1 MAKSSARF
9 TEETKSG
16 IKTEKNVL
24 IVFKMFLFLKF
35 APRDFCA
42 FNILF
47 ACSKTV
53 GTNRRVMVIVKAMS
67 LELSPIK
74 LSGFK
79 IFSIAKEISL
89 GEVVNI
95 SAEAVKT
102 SDINLKNTI
111 ALFSTHFCETKNC
124 PFVIKLE

>member
-1 MAKSSARF
+1 MAKSSALF

-16 IKTEKNVL
+16 IKTEKSVF
-24 IVFKMFLFLKF
+24 IVFKMFLFLKV

-42 FNILF
+42 FSILL

-53 GTNRRVMVIVKAMS
+53 GMNRRVIVMVKAIS

-95 SAEAVKT
+95 NAEAVKT

-111 ALFSTHFCETKNC
+111 ALFSTHFCEMKNC
-124 PFVIKLE
+124 PFVIKFE

>member
-1 MAKSSARF
+1 MAKSSALF
-9 TEETKSG
+9 AEETKSG

-24 IVFKMFLFLKF
+24 IVFKMLLFLKL

-42 FNILF
+42 FNILL

-53 GTNRRVMVIVKAMS
+53 GINLSVMVMVKAIS

-74 LSGFK
+74 LIGFK

-102 SDINLKNTI
+102 SDISLKNTI
-111 ALFSTHFCETKNC
+111 ALFSTHFCEMKNC